1 MRRAAVRLRPQMPP
15 GTNEFQEMPR
25 FFLLITFFLLTA
37 FSVAVAQQTPGS
49 TSKTSGAD
57 YCGGLEQ
64 ETFFLVNQYRKT
76 SNLPLL
82 AWDGAI
88 AQVARAH
95 SKDMAT
101 GEVDFGHDG
110 FGDRVS
116 RLKTVMTGLQGAG
129 ENVLMTTDLDQ
140 VARNAVALW
149 LRSPHH
155 LKNIRGD
162 YNYSGL
168 GVWRDKDGA
177 IYFTQIFVKT
187 QPTEEAQSGLPSQIV
202 TSFGILAAPET
213 RTAR

>member
-1 MRRAAVRLRPQMPP
+1 MPP
-15 GTNEFQEMPR
+15 GANEFQEMPR
-25 FFLLITFFLLTA
+25 LFLLITFFLLIA
-37 FSVAVAQQTPGS
+37 FSVAVAQQAPGS
-49 TSKTSGAD
+49 TSRTSVAD
-57 YCGGLEQ
+57 YCGGLEK

-76 SNLPLL
+76 SRLPLL

-88 AQVARAH
+88 AKMARAH

-110 FGDRVS
+110 FRERVS
-116 RLKTVMTGLQGAG
+116 RLKTVMSGLQGAG

-155 LKNIRGD
+155 LENIRGD

-168 GVWRDKDGA
+168 GVWRDKEDA
-177 IYFTQIFVKT
+177 IYFTQIFVKIR
-187 QPTEEAQSGLPSQIV
+187 PTDEAQSAPPSQIV
-202 TSFGILAAPET
+202 TPFGILASPET
-213 RTAR
+213 GTAR